1 MLPKEA
7 ATKGKRIMTVRSTF
21 ALTVLAALGLAA
33 AHPAAAQTQ
42 VFDIPLN
49 SPLLLTGAVGNLW
62 LGNQFTDSATEA
74 VTYLGFF
81 DNGSL
86 LGTHSSSNISNTE
99 LYNKYDQV
107 RLDNITS
114 SGPAISVAIA
124 DISAIT
130 AQGIDQFHI
139 GFQLGSYY
147 YVPATGPGIITA
159 GGTYAIGIHQTD
171 AFSNT
176 GFVSAVAPTNND
188 TNNIAFKFDSVHS
201 RAAVESGGG
210 PGSTPNYVTA
220 GNTYLDGASFIVAAP
235 EPAQTAALSLFG
247 LGLGALVLKARKRKA
262 SGMAV

>member
-42 VFDIPLN
+42 VFSLPSN
-49 SPLLLTGAVGNLW
+49 FTLLTTGGAGGFY
-62 LGNQFTDSATEA
+62 LGNEFTDSATKT

-86 LGTHSSSNISNTE
+86 DNTQ

-107 RLDNITS
+107 RLDDITNQTV
-114 SGPAISVAIA
+114 VATA
-124 DISAIT
+124 DVSAT
-130 AQGIDQFHI
+130 GLLASAGT
-139 GFQLGSYY
+139 GFQGDLYY
-147 YVPATGPGIITA
+147 FVPATGPGIITA
-159 GGTYAIGIHQTD
+159 GNTYAIGIHQIA
-171 AFSNT
+171 AFNNN
-176 GFVSAVAPTNND
+176 FVSAATPTINDPNITLLHGVATQTLSTNGIPTYGD
-188 TNNIAFKFDSVHS
+188 
-201 RAAVESGGG
+201 
-210 PGSTPNYVTA
+210 A
-220 GNTYLDGASFIVAAP
+220 GQFLDGANFSSAP
-235 EPAQTAALSLFG
+235 EPAQTAALGLFG

>member
-42 VFDIPLN
+42 VFDLPLN
-49 SPLLLTGAVGNLW
+49 SPLLGTFAAGDLNI
-62 LGNQFTDSATEA
+62 GNQFTDSATDV

-81 DNGSL
+81 DNGDL
-86 LGTHSSSNISNTE
+86 ANHT
-99 LYNKYDQV
+99 LYNKYDKV
-107 RLDNITS
+107 RLDNIT
-114 SGPAISVAIA
+114 GGTTTSVAIA
-124 DISAIT
+124 DIS
-130 AQGIDQFHI
+130 GIALSGVGI
-139 GFQLGSYY
+139 SGGFQLGSYY

-159 GGTYAIGIHQTD
+159 GGTYAIAIHQTV
-171 AFSNT
+171 AFSNINGT
-176 GFVSAVAPTNND
+176 GFVSAVAPAIND
-188 TNNIAFKFDSVHS
+188 SNVALKFDPSTGFASVGSYH
-201 RAAVESGGG
+201 
-210 PGSTPNYVTA
+210 PPTSTPVYTTA
-220 GNTYLDGASFIVAAP
+220 NDPYLDGASFIVAAP